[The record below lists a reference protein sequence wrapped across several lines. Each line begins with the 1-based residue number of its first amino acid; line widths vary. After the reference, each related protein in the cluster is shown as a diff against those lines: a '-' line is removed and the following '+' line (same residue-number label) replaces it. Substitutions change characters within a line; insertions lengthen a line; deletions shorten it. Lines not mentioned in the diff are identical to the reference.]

1 MIAAAAHPFTA
12 PPAGKAKP
20 DPPARVP
27 LAFGSPLLT
36 NHPVA
41 PTPYALACQ
50 VVRRSAGL
58 AAALLAGV
66 CWAQAPAGVSPA
78 QLQSA
83 QRVAEQGVPLAD
95 LAPDA
100 PASYTVR
107 PGDTLWGMS
116 QLFLKSPWRWA
127 ELWGMNRDQVR
138 DPHRLYPGQ
147 VLMLAKG
154 PERATLQVAQPV
166 VVEPPQPTAPP
177 TVKLLARVRSGAP
190 QSEAI
195 TSVPAQLIAPFITQS
210 TVLGAGEIEGAPR
223 IVGAQDGRALMT
235 KGEIVYVRGD
245 LQGRRQFQLMREPQA
260 LRDPRTREILGYE
273 ARLVGSAEILGTE
286 EASAAESGQP
296 LPAPAR
302 ALLKEA
308 RLEAGLGD
316 RLTQAPAADFAPFV
330 PRAPTRPVQGQV
342 IGLYGEGLTAAQHQI
357 VSLNRGARDGLE
369 RGHVLA
375 LWRDGSTVTDRTD
388 AARQALRLPD
398 ERSGQMFV
406 FRVFD
411 RVSYA
416 LILNSQDAVAPGA
429 RFSQP

>member
-1 MIAAAAHPFTA
+1 M
-12 PPAGKAKP
+12 
-20 DPPARVP
+20 
-27 LAFGSPLLT
+27 T
-36 NHPVA
+36 NRPVA
-41 PTPYALACQ
+41 STPYALACR
-50 VVRRSAGL
+50 VVRRCASLAG
-58 AAALLAGV
+58 ALLAGV
-66 CWAQAPAGVSPA
+66 SWAQAPAGVSPA

-107 PGDTLWGMS
+107 PGDTLWGIS

-147 VLMLAKG
+147 VLMLSKG
-154 PERATLQVAQPV
+154 PQRATLQVAQPV
-166 VVEPPQPTAPP
+166 VVEPPQPMVPS
-177 TVKLLARVRSGAP
+177 TVKLLARVRSGPP
-190 QSEAI
+190 QGEAI
-195 TSVPAQLIAPFITQS
+195 ASVPAQLIAPFITQA

-223 IVGAQDGRALMT
+223 IVAAQDGRSLMT
-235 KGEIVYVRGD
+235 KGEIVYVLGE
-245 LQGRRQFQLMREPQA
+245 LQGRRQFQLVREPQA
-260 LRDPRTREILGYE
+260 LKDPHTREILGYE
-273 ARLVGSAEILGTE
+273 ARLVGSAEILGAV
-286 EASAAESGQP
+286 EAPPAEQGQP
-296 LPAPAR
+296 LPGPAR

-330 PRAPTRPVQGQV
+330 PQAPARPVQGQV
-342 IGLYGEGLTAAQHQI
+342 IGLYGDGLTAAQHQI

-375 LWRDGSTVTDRTD
+375 LWRDGSTFTDRTD
-388 AARQALRLPD
+388 TARQSLRLPD

-406 FRVFD
+406 FQVFD

-416 LILNSQDAVAPGA
+416 LILNTQDAVAPGT